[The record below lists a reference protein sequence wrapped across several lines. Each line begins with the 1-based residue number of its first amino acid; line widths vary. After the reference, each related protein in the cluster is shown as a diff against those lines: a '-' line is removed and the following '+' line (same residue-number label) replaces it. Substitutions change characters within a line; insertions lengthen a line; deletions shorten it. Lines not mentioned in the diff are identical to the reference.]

1 MVLQITE
8 QAKYHM
14 NEMLRYE
21 DNDRLRLR
29 LGVKDEGCNGLS
41 YSLGFDQEF
50 DEQLDYLAD
59 INGIPVTIKKADIAI
74 ITGTM
79 IDFKQNMMGGGFTVD
94 NPHDVNSCNCRSSI
108 KTDQR
113 ECVSER
119 F

>member
-8 QAKYHM
+8 QAKHHM
-14 NEMLRYE
+14 IEMLKYE

-41 YSLGFDQEF
+41 YSLGFDQEY
-50 DEQLDYLAD
+50 DEQLDCLAD
-59 INGIPVTIKKADIAI
+59 INGIPVIIKKADVNLV
-74 ITGTM
+74 TGTI
-79 IDFKQNMMGGGFTVD
+79 IDFKQNMMGGAFTVD
-94 NPHDVNSCNCRSSI
+94 NPHAVHACNCGPSI

-113 ECVSER
+113 ECVSQR